1 MPNTGKKYNQ
11 KTYLYLEDILNDL
24 KIDEIKTKQT
34 IKKKYNLR
42 ALIKS
47 YIDAIDLEW
56 DIGNYIR
63 PTNHLHMMF
72 ELCKK
77 YIITTNIWKRR
88 SRLYQD
94 ENELLK
100 KEISFLKEKYN
111 TEITND
117 LNSYN
122 FD

>member
-56 DIGNYIR
+56 DIGNYIQ